1 MKVVVLC
8 GDAPNQVTLVNLL
21 HKEFGI
27 DQLVIWKPFFSEK
40 VKGIENF
47 ANPKRILLGFFN
59 LPYRRAWFQLMHH
72 YTKVFPDFP
81 NVSTLRTT
89 DINSKEVATKIRSLE
104 NTLFVVSGTNL
115 LSQPLLELVQSSSKV
130 INLHTGISPY
140 VKGGPNCTN
149 WCLANNQLSR
159 IGNSVLWI
167 DKGIDSGNLI
177 ATEQTD
183 IRGVSS
189 LLELHIRV
197 MDHAH
202 ELYVRVIRRV
212 LSDQVVPSVAQWNFV
227 EKNLYFT
234 KDWNLR
240 ARIKGLL
247 NYVIRFKIRKNFS
260 SRHEN
265 LILVNLTTP
274 NRNL

>member
-1 MKVVVLC
+1 M
-8 GDAPNQVTLVNLL
+8 TLVNLL